1 MKICRLQLTMQI
13 KSFLLLSCPHS
24 LWNITILA
32 LTFFMQRH
40 ISIFFFGNRFG
51 LFAKSLI
58 GLAINGAT
66 LSILISFNMSIS
78 HIFTWS
84 MFFLLGIV
92 EIFSKFKLISNY
104 KNKKFSLLK
113 FDLVFV
119 SFLIFI
125 IIQIYSFNTRNFR
138 LVNAHWSYYFGLP
151 AEILKGTYTNR
162 VKIFDN
168 FPIEYPKYHF
178 FNSSELAIMMRPLG
192 KVVFADYA
200 LAKIVLLSAFAA
212 LAIEILTKKV
222 NFKKTL
228 VAFVLFVLLGF
239 TALSPNL
246 FWAFNSSNYSVIAYF
261 IFFFISVL
269 RKNILE
275 QIIWLSIFSMT
286 TVRSV
291 VPSIV
296 LLIYIVL
303 KLLRNTPR
311 DKLLKYI
318 NLKST
323 IILTILIVNW
333 LVIFFSGVSTTSST
347 LELIRKQLEIPYQN
361 LVNPGWLTIMS
372 SGVFGSFNNSITWC
386 SLWFLTV
393 IVLVNSSKN
402 TIGRHSIPV
411 IGVSFLI
418 LLTFILRH
426 YEISKSVQIS
436 SVILN
441 FVVPIFAVLILD
453 TQYARVYVV
462 IFILTSLF
470 EILILDGGQS
480 IPNWALI
487 EWLWLLLLVYQL
499 RILNFNSVKWVNT
512 FFVLALTV
520 NLCYSPIKINEWFQ
534 ANQNDD
540 TTHVILDDKITFTG
554 ADSCKLDDMTQLLN
568 SLAGNRSYYD
578 KSKSD
583 RYSVTK
589 IFINDLDS
597 YETSNNCD

>member
-1 MKICRLQLTMQI
+1 
-13 KSFLLLSCPHS
+13 
-24 LWNITILA
+24 
-32 LTFFMQRH
+32 
-40 ISIFFFGNRFG
+40 
-51 LFAKSLI
+51 
-58 GLAINGAT
+58 
-66 LSILISFNMSIS
+66 
-78 HIFTWS
+78 
-84 MFFLLGIV
+84 
-92 EIFSKFKLISNY
+92 
-104 KNKKFSLLK
+104 
-113 FDLVFV
+113 
-119 SFLIFI
+119 
-125 IIQIYSFNTRNFR
+125 
-138 LVNAHWSYYFGLP
+138 
-151 AEILKGTYTNR
+151 
-162 VKIFDN
+162 
-168 FPIEYPKYHF
+168 
-178 FNSSELAIMMRPLG
+178 
-192 KVVFADYA
+192 
-200 LAKIVLLSAFAA
+200 
-212 LAIEILTKKV
+212 
-222 NFKKTL
+222 
-228 VAFVLFVLLGF
+228 
-239 TALSPNL
+239 
-246 FWAFNSSNYSVIAYF
+246 
-261 IFFFISVL
+261 
-269 RKNILE
+269 
-275 QIIWLSIFSMT
+275 
-286 TVRSV
+286 
-291 VPSIV
+291 
-296 LLIYIVL
+296 
-303 KLLRNTPR
+303 
-311 DKLLKYI
+311 LKYI

-402 TIGRHSIPV
+402 IIGQNSIPV

-418 LLTFILRH
+418 FLTFILR
-426 YEISKSVQIS
+426 YYDISKSVQIS

-441 FVVPIFAVLILD
+441 FVVPIFAVLILA

-499 RILNFNSVKWVNT
+499 RILNFNSIKWVNT
-512 FFVLALTV
+512 FFVLALAV
-520 NLCYSPIKINEWFQ
+520 NLYYSPIKINEWFQ

-554 ADSCKLDDMTQLLN
+554 ADSCKLDDMSQLLN

-583 RYSVTK
+583 RYSITK